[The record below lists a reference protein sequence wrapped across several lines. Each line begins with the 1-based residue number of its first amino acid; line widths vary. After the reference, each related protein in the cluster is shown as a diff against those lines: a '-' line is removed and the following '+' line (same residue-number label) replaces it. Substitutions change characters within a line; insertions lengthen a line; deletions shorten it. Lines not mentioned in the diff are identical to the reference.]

1 MKPTMDNDLP
11 PLPTIPLGRYRHYKG
26 GEYEVLGVVR
36 HSESLEP
43 LVLYRPLYNQSG
55 SWVRPFSMFLE
66 PVEHGGKTQPRFAR
80 VAASSSVTDE
90 GLAAAQAEGEPEPLS
105 GKGLDMHQ
113 HVLSFWF
120 EELQSAQWWRVDPA
134 LDALIRDRFGKLL
147 LAARAG
153 ELADWRST
161 PEGRLAEI
169 IVLDQFSRNTHR
181 GTADAFAADDMA
193 LALAQEA
200 VSIGADQ
207 SLLSD
212 RRAFV
217 YMPFMHSE
225 SLAAHERAVHLFSD
239 PSLPEYL
246 KAELR
251 HKAIIDRFGRYP
263 HRNIILGRKST
274 PEEETFLQ
282 EPGSSF

>member
-80 VAASSSVTDE
+80 VAA
-90 GLAAAQAEGEPEPLS
+90 AQSEGELPPLS
-105 GKGLDMHQ
+105 AKGRHMHQ
-113 HVLSFWF
+113 QVLSFWF
-120 EELQSAQWWRVDPA
+120 EELQPAQWWRVDPA
-134 LDALIRDRFGKLL
+134 LDALIRDRFGEMLR
-147 LAARAG
+147 AAKAG

-169 IVLDQFSRNTHR
+169 IVLDQFSRNMHR
-181 GTADAFAADDMA
+181 GTPDAFAADGLA
-193 LALAQEA
+193 LALAEEA
-200 VSIGADQ
+200 VESGADRA
-207 SLLSD
+207 LSPD
-212 RRAFV
+212 RRGFV

-225 SLAAHERAVHLFSD
+225 SLAIHERAVALFSA
-239 PSLPEYL
+239 PGFTENL
-246 KAELR
+246 KMELR
-251 HKAIIDRFGRYP
+251 HKAIIERFGRYP
-263 HRNIILGRKST
+263 HRNQILGRKST
-274 PEEETFLQ
+274 PEEEAFLQ